1 MMNEFRP
8 IRSTAD
14 RSPDTDI
21 EALMQTK
28 PFEEPPT
35 SNEELLVLREA
46 VASIVDDLEPR
57 DLWIINACISEGK
70 SLQKIADELNMT
82 KTHVWRLRNQAFE
95 KLKVAMSANTTI
107 RKSIRLADTWEQSAM
122 QWVMYIAGLGST
134 EDSEPLDIERMR
146 SYITALEAVY
156 RTDREVMVR
165 QETFTDIAVSAIN
178 EMRFAETWDTGEM
191 VATLCRKQ
199 HDYGHGNIN
208 RFGMYGV
215 VVRLSD
221 KIERLDN
228 LKNRNTKA
236 FHEST
241 NDTLMDIVGY
251 CVIALMILDDTFNL
265 ELGDYD
271 GNTGTHE

>member
-1 MMNEFRP
+1 MNEFRP
-8 IRSTAD
+8 VRTTAD
-14 RSPDTDI
+14 RNPDSDF

-46 VASIVDDLEPR
+46 VASIVDNLEPR

-95 KLKVAMSANTTI
+95 KLKVAMSTDTTI

-122 QWVMYIAGLGST
+122 QWVMYLAGM
-134 EDSEPLDIERMR
+134 EDEERLDIDRLR
-146 SYITALEAVY
+146 SSITALEAVY
-156 RTDREVMVR
+156 GAQR
-165 QETFTDIAVSAIN
+165 QTAGTQNTFTNIAVTAIN
-178 EMRFAETWDTGEM
+178 EMRLMEIWDTGDM
-191 VATLCRKQ
+191 VSTLCRKQ

-215 VVRLSD
+215 IVRLSD
-221 KIERLDN
+221 KIERLEN
-228 LKNRNTKA
+228 LKNKDTKA

>member
-8 IRSTAD
+8 ARTTAD
-14 RSPDTDI
+14 RSPDTDM

-70 SLQKIADELNMT
+70 SLQKIADELSMT

-95 KLKVAMSANTTI
+95 KLKVAMSTDTTI
-107 RKSIRLADTWEQSAM
+107 RKAIRLADTWEQSAM
-122 QWVMYIAGLGST
+122 QWVMYMAGMEST
-134 EDSEPLDIERMR
+134 DRIDIERMR

-156 RTDREVMVR
+156 RTEREIMVK
-165 QETFTDIAVSAIN
+165 QETFTDIAISAIN
-178 EMRFAETWDTGEM
+178 EMRMMEIWDTGEM

-215 VVRLSD
+215 IVRLSD
-221 KIERLDN
+221 KIERLEN

-236 FHEST
+236 ANEST

>member
-1 MMNEFRP
+1 
-8 IRSTAD
+8 
-14 RSPDTDI
+14 
-21 EALMQTK
+21 MQTK

-46 VASIVDDLEPR
+46 VASIVDNLEPR

-70 SLQKIADELNMT
+70 SLQKIADELSMT

-95 KLKVAMSANTTI
+95 KLKVAMSADTTI
-107 RKSIRLADTWEQSAM
+107 RKSIRLAETWEQSAM
-122 QWVMYIAGLGST
+122 QWVMYMAGMSDA
-134 EDSEPLDIERMR
+134 ERLDIDRLR

-156 RTDREVMVR
+156 SEQR
-165 QETFTDIAVSAIN
+165 QTVGTQNTFTNIAITAIN
-178 EMRFAETWDTGEM
+178 EMRLMEIWDTGEM
-191 VATLCRKQ
+191 ISTLCRKQ

-215 VVRLSD
+215 IVRLSD
-221 KIERLDN
+221 KIERLEN
-228 LKNRNTKA
+228 LKNKNKEA

-271 GNTGTHE
+271 GNAGTHE

>member
-1 MMNEFRP
+1 MNEFKPVRT
-8 IRSTAD
+8 TAD
-14 RSPDTDI
+14 RNPDSDF
-21 EALMQTK
+21 EALMQAK
-28 PFEEPPT
+28 PFEEPVT

-46 VASIVDDLEPR
+46 VASIVDNLEPR

-95 KLKVAMSANTTI
+95 KLKVAMSTDTTI

-122 QWVMYIAGLGST
+122 QWVMYIAGL
-134 EDSEPLDIERMR
+134 EDTQLLDIERVR

-156 RTDREVMVR
+156 RTDREIAVR
-165 QETFTDIAVSAIN
+165 QETFTDIAIAAIN
-178 EMRFAETWDTGEM
+178 EMRLIEAWDTGEM
-191 VATLCRKQ
+191 VSILCRKQ

-215 VVRLSD
+215 IVRLSD
-221 KIERLDN
+221 KIERLEN
-228 LKNRNTKA
+228 LKNKKTKA
-236 FHEST
+236 YHEST
-241 NDTLMDIVGY
+241 NDTLVDIVGY
-251 CVIALMILDDTFNL
+251 CVIALMLMDDTFNL

>member
-95 KLKVAMSANTTI
+95 KLKVAMSTDTTI
-107 RKSIRLADTWEQSAM
+107 RKAIRLADTWEQSAM
-122 QWVMYIAGLGST
+122 QWVMYMAGMEST
-134 EDSEPLDIERMR
+134 DRIDIERMR

-156 RTDREVMVR
+156 RTDRDIAVK
-165 QETFTDIAVSAIN
+165 QETFTDIAITAIN
-178 EMRFAETWDTGEM
+178 EMRMMEIWDTGEM
-191 VATLCRKQ
+191 VTTLCRKQ

-215 VVRLSD
+215 IVRLSD
-221 KIERLDN
+221 KIERLEN
-228 LKNRNTKA
+228 LKNKDTKA

-241 NDTLMDIVGY
+241 SDTLMDIVGY
-251 CVIALMILDDTFNL
+251 CVIALMLLDDTFNL

-271 GNTGTHE
+271 GNTEPHE

>member
-8 IRSTAD
+8 ARTTAD
-14 RSPDTDI
+14 RSPDTDM

-70 SLQKIADELNMT
+70 SLQKIADELSMT

-95 KLKVAMSANTTI
+95 KLKVAMSTDTTI
-107 RKSIRLADTWEQSAM
+107 RKAIRLADTWDQSAM
-122 QWVMYIAGLGST
+122 QWVMYLAGMS
-134 EDSEPLDIERMR
+134 DSERLDIERLR
-146 SYITALEAVY
+146 SSITALEAVY
-156 RTDREVMVR
+156 GAER
-165 QETFTDIAVSAIN
+165 QTTGTQNTFTNIAVTAIN
-178 EMRFAETWDTGEM
+178 EMRMMEIWDTGEM
-191 VATLCRKQ
+191 VSTLCRKQ

-215 VVRLSD
+215 IVRLSD
-221 KIERLDN
+221 KIERLEN
-228 LKNRNTKA
+228 LKNKNTKA

>member
-1 MMNEFRP
+1 MNEFRP

-95 KLKVAMSANTTI
+95 KLKVAMSTDTTI
-107 RKSIRLADTWEQSAM
+107 RKAIRLADTWEQSAM
-122 QWVMYIAGLGST
+122 QWVMYMAGMEST
-134 EDSEPLDIERMR
+134 DRIDIERMR

-156 RTDREVMVR
+156 RTDRDIAVK
-165 QETFTDIAVSAIN
+165 QETFTDIAITAIN
-178 EMRFAETWDTGEM
+178 EMRMMEIWDTGEM
-191 VATLCRKQ
+191 VTTLCRKQ

-215 VVRLSD
+215 IVRLSD
-221 KIERLDN
+221 KIERLEN
-228 LKNRNTKA
+228 LKNKDTKA

-241 NDTLMDIVGY
+241 SDTLMDIVGY
-251 CVIALMILDDTFNL
+251 CVIALMLLDDTFNL

-271 GNTGTHE
+271 GNTEPHE